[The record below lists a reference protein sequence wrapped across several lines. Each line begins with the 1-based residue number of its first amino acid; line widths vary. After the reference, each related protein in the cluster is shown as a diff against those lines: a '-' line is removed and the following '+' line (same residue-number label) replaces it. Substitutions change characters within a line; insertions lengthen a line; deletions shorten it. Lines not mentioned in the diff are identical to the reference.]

1 MYLRAVSVVTRETEL
16 RRIARRIA
24 RNCAGAGA
32 RLLGRVSVEVLVEAV
47 EEEGGELVGVVLV
60 VAGEHRVV
68 LRERPLERLRRQ
80 RRDSLFAGLP
90 ERFE

>member
-1 MYLRAVSVVTRETEL
+1 MYLRAWWWRRMTRAGEKL
-16 RRIARRIA
+16 RRIAP
-24 RNCAGAGA
+24 NCAPNCAGA

-47 EEEGGELVGVVLV
+47 QQKGGELVGVVLV

-90 ERFE
+90 

>member
-1 MYLRAVSVVTRETEL
+1 MSE
-16 RRIARRIA
+16 
-24 RNCAGAGA
+24 RNCAELRAELRAIAPNCAGA

-68 LRERPLERLRRQ
+68 LRERPLEGLRRE
-80 RRDSLFAGLP
+80 RRAAAALFAGLP
-90 ERFE
+90 QRFE

>member
-1 MYLRAVSVVTRETEL
+1 MYLRAVSAVTRETEL
-16 RRIARRIA
+16 RRIARQIA
-24 RNCAGAGA
+24 PNCAGA

-47 EEEGGELVGVVLV
+47 EEEGGELVGIVLV

-68 LRERPLERLRRQ
+68 LRQRALEGLRRQ